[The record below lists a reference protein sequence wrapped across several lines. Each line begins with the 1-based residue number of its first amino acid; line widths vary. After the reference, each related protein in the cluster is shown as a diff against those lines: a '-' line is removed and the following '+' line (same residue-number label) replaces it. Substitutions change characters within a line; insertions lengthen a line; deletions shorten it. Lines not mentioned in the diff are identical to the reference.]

1 MKKNLQ
7 KNTYGQLVR
16 DITELY
22 DTARR
27 ALVEAYW
34 QIGKRIVEQE
44 QQGEANAIYGDHLLA
59 RLSEDLSATLGSGF
73 SERNLRKMRQ
83 FYLANEIWP
92 LTAKLTWT
100 QHVEL
105 LPLKKSTE
113 RRNLERLIVTQNLS
127 QKQIRQAVHKLIKKD
142 DSSSLAGQSAGMD
155 VPSLECILAPL
166 HTYALVDKTK
176 APYPRGMVVV
186 DCGFNIWRKVRR
198 KQIPQL
204 GKASY
209 TYPARVESG
218 RIKGGELKVS
228 GTFFDYKILI

>member
-1 MKKNLQ
+1 MCSELAGSGLNCQAMKKNLQ

-127 QKQIRQAVHKLIKKD
+127 QKQIGRPFT
-142 DSSSLAGQSAGMD
+142 SSLRRMIAHRLPASQQGWMSLLWSAFSL
-155 VPSLECILAPL
+155 PS
-166 HTYALVDKTK
+166 
-176 APYPRGMVVV
+176 
-186 DCGFNIWRKVRR
+186 
-198 KQIPQL
+198 IP
-204 GKASY
+204 
-209 TYPARVESG
+209 TR
-218 RIKGGELKVS
+218 
-228 GTFFDYKILI
+228 